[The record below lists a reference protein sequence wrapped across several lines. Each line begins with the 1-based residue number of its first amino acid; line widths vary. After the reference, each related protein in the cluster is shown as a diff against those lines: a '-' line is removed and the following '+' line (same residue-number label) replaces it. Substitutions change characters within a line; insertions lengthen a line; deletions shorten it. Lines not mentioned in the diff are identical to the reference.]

1 MTFGSDLKVI
11 GFKKIQGFFVVV
23 LPLAAV
29 CFWAFAMPVF
39 AVDSMPKLTA
49 SAARIVGDK
58 ARTRIVI
65 DFDVQPKVSVHYLEN
80 PNRIIV
86 DLDETDFAFPEDQL
100 KPTGLYKDIR
110 FGTMAP
116 GSSRIVLTL
125 NRTSQLV
132 TAEAQKDETGPGYH
146 LVLDGEVLPDS
157 KFAEIVKTQDW
168 QRVNSDASK
177 GDRIGSKTE
186 AKNTVFV
193 IAVDAGHGGIDT
205 GATGID
211 SKTQEKDITLDYA
224 KSLVDLLNAEAG
236 VHAFLT
242 RETDVFLSLQ
252 ERVMIA
258 RQQNANLFI
267 SIHADTLPQKDIRG
281 ATVYTISDRASD
293 NLAENL
299 ASREN
304 KSDDIA
310 GVPLADEP
318 AEVADILIDL
328 ARRETQAFSITLAD
342 TIVKSFEGEINLIN
356 NPHRSAG
363 FRVLMAP
370 DVPSVLVELGFLSNK
385 DDEAQLID
393 PDFRNK
399 VAKRLTDAI
408 RKYRENQG
416 KNG

>member
-1 MTFGSDLKVI
+1 MVGSNLKVHDFKRI
-11 GFKKIQGFFVVV
+11 RGFVGVA
-23 LPLAAV
+23 LLSALALV
-29 CFWAFAMPVF
+29 GLFSLSAFAKET
-39 AVDSMPKLTA
+39 MPKLTA
-49 SAARIVGDK
+49 SAARIASDS

-65 DFDVQPKVSVHYLEN
+65 DFDVQPKVTVHYLQN

-86 DLDETDFAFPEDQL
+86 DLDETDFNFPENQL
-100 KPTGLYKDIR
+100 KAIGLYKDIR

-116 GSSRIVLTL
+116 GSSRIVFTL
-125 NRTSQLV
+125 RRSAQLV
-132 TAEAQKDETGPGYH
+132 TAEAQKNDTGQGYH
-146 LVLDGEVLPDS
+146 LVLEGES
-157 KFAEIVKTQDW
+157 ISETKFAGLIKSQDW
-168 QRVNSDASK
+168 QKVTSDASK
-177 GDRIGSKTE
+177 GDRIGTKSEVKT
-186 AKNTVFV
+186 AIFT

-205 GATGID
+205 GATGVD

-224 KSLVDLLNAEAG
+224 KKLVEFLNAENG

-242 RETDVFLSLQ
+242 RETDVFLSLP
-252 ERVMIA
+252 ERVMVA

-267 SIHADTLPQKDIRG
+267 SIHADTLPQKDVRG

-310 GVPLADEP
+310 GVPLSDEP

-342 TIVKSFEGEINLIN
+342 TIVKSFEGDINLIN

-385 DDEAQLID
+385 EDEAQLVN
-393 PDFRNK
+393 PEFRDK
-399 VAKRLTDAI
+399 VAKRLTDAV

-416 KNG
+416 KNGG

>member
-1 MTFGSDLKVI
+1 
-11 GFKKIQGFFVVV
+11 
-23 LPLAAV
+23 
-29 CFWAFAMPVF
+29 
-39 AVDSMPKLTA
+39 
-49 SAARIVGDK
+49 
-58 ARTRIVI
+58 
-65 DFDVQPKVSVHYLEN
+65 
-80 PNRIIV
+80 
-86 DLDETDFAFPEDQL
+86 
-100 KPTGLYKDIR
+100 
-110 FGTMAP
+110 
-116 GSSRIVLTL
+116 
-125 NRTSQLV
+125 
-132 TAEAQKDETGPGYH
+132 
-146 LVLDGEVLPDS
+146 
-157 KFAEIVKTQDW
+157 
-168 QRVNSDASK
+168 
-177 GDRIGSKTE
+177 
-186 AKNTVFV
+186 
-193 IAVDAGHGGIDT
+193 
-205 GATGID
+205 
-211 SKTQEKDITLDYA
+211 
-224 KSLVDLLNAEAG
+224 LNADDG

-242 RETDVFLSLQ
+242 RETDIFLSLP

-385 DDEAQLID
+385 EDEAQLIS

-416 KNG
+416 KND